1 MVDFNEEADDFDF
14 GGDPDMSSDFEN
26 KIIARLDVITKL
38 LQIIAEGNGALC
50 GGPPLPAPAPTPT
63 PAPPMPSVVAQPAPA
78 GAELVTIIG
87 VDTATVNGKFGPSI
101 KYAVKFVDAHGQQ
114 KSASTFKA
122 NIGAPAMPLQGRQ
135 AYIVVQPSK
144 NPQYLD
150 LVSVQAA

>member
-1 MVDFNEEADDFDF
+1 M
-14 GGDPDMSSDFEN
+14 GRGSS
-26 KIIARLDVITKL
+26 TPS
-38 LQIIAEGNGALC
+38 
-50 GGPPLPAPAPTPT
+50 GPPGRPRPRDPGWG
-63 PAPPMPSVVAQPAPA
+63 PAPPMPAPVVAQPAPA